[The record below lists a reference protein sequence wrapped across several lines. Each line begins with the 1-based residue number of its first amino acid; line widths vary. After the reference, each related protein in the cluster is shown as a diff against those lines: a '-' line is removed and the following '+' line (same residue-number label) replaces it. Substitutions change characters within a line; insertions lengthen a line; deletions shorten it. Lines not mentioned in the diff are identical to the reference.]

1 MLWGVVQGCG
11 AVALDSTGADISSTI
26 VAVDVTP
33 CKAGAVC
40 PACDI
45 TFAAAGLCKPGPYL
59 YLYRYVITHY
69 IRVLACGVHLVRLA
83 PITL

>member
-1 MLWGVVQGCG
+1 MYHNTLLPDAAKASFCGYQGCKSLWGVMQSCG

-33 CKAGAVC
+33 CKAGAAC

-45 TFAAAGLCKPGPYL
+45 TYAEAGLCLPGPYL
-59 YLYRYVITHY
+59 YLYR
-69 IRVLACGVHLVRLA
+69 
-83 PITL
+83 

>member
-1 MLWGVVQGCG
+1 MQNCG

-33 CKAGAVC
+33 CKAGAAC

-45 TFAAAGLCKPGPYL
+45 TYAEAGLCLPGPYL
-59 YLYRYVITHY
+59 YVYRYVKSHMISTD
-69 IRVLACGVHLVRLA
+69 
-83 PITL
+83 TLLFVMPQKC